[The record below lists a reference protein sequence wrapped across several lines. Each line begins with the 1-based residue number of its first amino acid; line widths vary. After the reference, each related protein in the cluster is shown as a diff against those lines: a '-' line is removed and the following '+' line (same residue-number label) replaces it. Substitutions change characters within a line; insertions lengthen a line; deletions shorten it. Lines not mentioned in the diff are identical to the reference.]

1 MDVKLHKLQVT
12 NFRNLNSDIFE
23 FSDNINC
30 IFGDNGNGKTNI
42 LEAIYY
48 LINRK
53 SFRKNTSFPQIISIE
68 SEKPEIL
75 FSSILKEDKNLFP
88 YTGKWA
94 LKNTEWYI
102 DNKPTKKKPNLK
114 TVFIN
119 PFDSYSFHS
128 IPSFRRDWFDSLFS
142 KLSEPYKKN
151 LKQFTDSLKFRNNLL
166 SKRPAQFREQ
176 IKAIDP
182 TLAEHTFNLLKMRY
196 EFIEGIESYC
206 TDIFRTIFHE
216 DHQLKINMDSKF
228 KNLSVSEIANYYNE
242 SLQKDEIM
250 YKTHYGIHRDDYV
263 LQFDGFNSYE
273 YCSLGQQ
280 KMSFL
285 SLIFAYIELFRYKFN
300 SYPIVLIDDVSGELD
315 SRRWKN
321 LIDYLRDKKFQVMIT
336 TANENFKEKLESIE
350 ESKKFYI
357 ENGYLN
363 QV

>member
-1 MDVKLHKLQVT
+1 MEVKLHKLQVT
-12 NFRNLNSDIFE
+12 NFRNLNTDVYE

-30 IFGDNGNGKTNI
+30 IFGNNGNGKTNI
-42 LEAIYY
+42 LEAIHF
-48 LINRK
+48 LANRK

-75 FSSILKEDKNLFP
+75 FSSIIKEENNLFP
-88 YTGKWA
+88 YTGKWS
-94 LKNTEWYI
+94 LKNHEWYI
-102 DNKPTKKKPNLK
+102 DNKITKKKPNLK

-128 IPSFRRDWFDSLFS
+128 IPAFRREWFDSLFS
-142 KLSEPYKKN
+142 KLSSEYKST
-151 LKQFTDSLKFRNNLL
+151 LKKFNDSLKFRNSLL
-166 SKRPAQFREQ
+166 SKRPPQYRDQ

-182 TLAEHTFNLLKMRY
+182 LLAENTVALLKLRY
-196 EFIEGIESYC
+196 EFLTELEKYC
-206 TDIFRTIFHE
+206 TKIFRDIFDEVHE
-216 DHQLKINMDSKF
+216 LKINLDSKF
-228 KNLSVSEIANYYNE
+228 KSKTVDEVHQFYNE
-242 SLQKDEIM
+242 SLPKDEIM
-250 YKTHYGIHRDDYV
+250 FKTSYGIHRDDYV

-285 SLIFAYIELFRYKFN
+285 SLIFAYIELFRYKFT

-321 LIDYLRDKKFQVMIT
+321 LIDYLKDKKFQVMIT
-336 TANENFKEKLESIE
+336 TANENFRKKLESIE

-357 ENGYLN
+357 ENGY
-363 QV
+363 VK

>member
-1 MDVKLHKLQVT
+1 
-12 NFRNLNSDIFE
+12 
-23 FSDNINC
+23 
-30 IFGDNGNGKTNI
+30 
-42 LEAIYY
+42 
-48 LINRK
+48 
-53 SFRKNTSFPQIISIE
+53 
-68 SEKPEIL
+68 
-75 FSSILKEDKNLFP
+75 
-88 YTGKWA
+88 
-94 LKNTEWYI
+94 
-102 DNKPTKKKPNLK
+102 
-114 TVFIN
+114 
-119 PFDSYSFHS
+119 
-128 IPSFRRDWFDSLFS
+128 
-142 KLSEPYKKN
+142 
-151 LKQFTDSLKFRNNLL
+151 LKFRNNLL
-166 SKRPAQFREQ
+166 SKRPSQFREQ
-176 IKAIDP
+176 IKAINP
-182 TLAEHTFNLLKMRY
+182 SLAQHTFDLLKLRY

-206 TDIFRTIFHE
+206 TTIFKTIFHE
-216 DHQLKINMDSKF
+216 DHLLKINMDSKF
-228 KNLSVSEIANYYNE
+228 RNSTVAEITNYYNE
-242 SLQKDEIM
+242 SLPKDELM
-250 YKTHYGIHRDDYV
+250 FKTYYGIHRDDYV

>member
-12 NFRNLNSDIFE
+12 NFRNLSDDIFE

-42 LEAIYY
+42 LEAIHY

-68 SEKPEIL
+68 SEKPEII
-75 FSSILKEDKNLFP
+75 FSSILKQEGNLFP
-88 YTGKWA
+88 YTGKWS
-94 LKNTEWYI
+94 LKSHEWYI
-102 DNKPTKKKPNLK
+102 DNVSTKKKPNLS

-128 IPSFRRDWFDSLFS
+128 IPAFRRDWFDSLFS
-142 KLSEPYKKN
+142 KLSSDYKKS
-151 LKQFTDSLKFRNNLL
+151 LKLFSDSLKFRNNLL
-166 SKRPAQFREQ
+166 SKRPNQYREQ
-176 IKAIDP
+176 IKAINP
-182 TLAEHTFNLLKMRY
+182 SLAENTFKLLKLRDKY
-196 EFIEGIESYC
+196 VAGIESYC
-206 TDIFRTIFHE
+206 TKIFKDIFHE
-216 DHQLKINMDSKF
+216 EHELKIKMESKF
-228 KNLSVSEIANYYNE
+228 HGKTIEEIHTFYDE
-242 SLQKDEIM
+242 SIQKDEIM
-250 YKTHYGIHRDDYV
+250 FKTHYGIHRDDYV

-285 SLIFAYIELFRYKFN
+285 SLIFAYIELFRYKFT

-336 TANENFKEKLESIE
+336 TANENFRNKLESIE

-357 ENGYLN
+357 TNGHIE
-363 QV
+363 